1 MTAVV
6 LNMTKFDSRS
16 SRFFPFVPIYSR
28 FFLFLPVSSWFYSFL
43 PVYSSNIT
51 PGVWHWLPWPCSF
64 LKSHS
69 FKRGHTENP
78 YCNCNLGHVEDPT
91 HYLIKCNLYNE
102 QRQILVGQM
111 EQFIPNFDVL
121 SDKRKLEIL
130 LMGYEYQNPEMT
142 KINTKIMFISQSYI
156 LKTKRFSKSS
166 WT

>member
-1 MTAVV
+1 MGRGQTHRQTDRQTHIRTSRLYDRIGPVGRFDE
-6 LNMTKFDSRS
+6 NTIKPTKYKHLSRGNKYACS
-16 SRFFPFVPIYSR
+16 LLTQIRVG
-28 FFLFLPVSSWFYSFL
+28 
-43 PVYSSNIT
+43 N
-51 PGVWHWLPWPCSF
+51 SF

-121 SDKRKLEIL
+121 SDNRKLEIL

-156 LKTKRFSKSS
+156 LKTKRFSKAS
-166 WT
+166 